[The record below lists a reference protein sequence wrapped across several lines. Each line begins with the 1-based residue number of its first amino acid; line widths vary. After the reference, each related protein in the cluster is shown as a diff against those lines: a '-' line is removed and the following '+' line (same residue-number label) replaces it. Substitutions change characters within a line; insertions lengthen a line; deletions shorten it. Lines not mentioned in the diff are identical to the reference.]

1 MSKKLGFGKFL
12 TGAAVG
18 AGIALMFAPKE
29 GKETRKDLKKFM
41 DNMLAKI
48 DEIDTEEV
56 KKEFVLKYEQL
67 KVELEN
73 LDREKALDI
82 AKKTS
87 KELQKKAGELVDYAT
102 KKGTPIL
109 KEAAEKLREQ
119 ALVVAKEAVNKL
131 EKKEQ

>member
-1 MSKKLGFGKFL
+1 MSKKIGFGKFL

-18 AGIALMFAPKE
+18 AGLALMFAPKE
-29 GKETRKDLKKFM
+29 GKETRKELKKFM
-41 DNMLAKI
+41 DDMLAKI
-48 DEIDTEEV
+48 DEIDAEEV
-56 KKEFVLKYEQL
+56 KKYFILKYEQV

-73 LDREKALDI
+73 LDREKALNV
-82 AKKTS
+82 AKKTA
-87 KELQKKAGELVDYAT
+87 KELQKKAGELADYAA

-109 KEAAEKLREQ
+109 KDAANKLREQ

>member
-41 DNMLAKI
+41 DDMLAKI
-48 DEIDTEEV
+48 DEIDTDEV

-73 LDREKALDI
+73 LDREKALEI

-87 KELQKKAGELVDYAT
+87 KELQKKASELVDYAT

-109 KEAAEKLREQ
+109 KDAAEKLREQ